1 MNIAVVGGGTRCLKL
16 IELVE
21 TYKFQEITPKIVAV
35 ADIQDDAPGLVKA
48 RGTGLY
54 VTHDYHDF
62 FNRDDLEVIMEL
74 TGDIAVFNDIL
85 AQKKSSV
92 RLIGHSSAVFLW
104 EIARAYAIQEETNQK
119 LKETIAKYNVITNE
133 FIHENFMVIGPD
145 YRILDANASLL
156 HNFSIRRDQAIG
168 RPCYAVTRFK
178 ESPCAGKGTPCPL
191 DMVLETRKPSQVTYT
206 LQDDENKVRYYAV
219 SCYPL
224 FENEKLLRV
233 IHISRE
239 ITKDIN
245 FQKAMMQQ
253 EKLASIGRLS
263 AGVAH
268 EINNPLTTILTS
280 AMLIQ
285 EEMDSDNPLYQ
296 DLKTISDEALRCRRI
311 VASLLD
317 FARQTLPTKRLND
330 LNEVVRDSFMLTK
343 KQATFQDITIELSLA
358 QNLPKI
364 NVDKDQIQQCLIN
377 LTLNAIE
384 ATEAGGQITLTTRW
398 DARADFIEI
407 AVADTGTG
415 IPPENIDRI
424 FDPFFTTTKGG
435 TGLGLAVTHGILEQH
450 GGTIQ
455 VESTPGQGTCFTIRL
470 PLEKDG

>member
-1 MNIAVVGGGTRCLKL
+1 M
-16 IELVE
+16 
-21 TYKFQEITPKIVAV
+21 AV
-35 ADIQDDAPGLVKA
+35 ADIQDEAPGLVKA
-48 RGTGLY
+48 QEIGLY
-54 VTHDYHDF
+54 VTNDYHDF
-62 FNRDDLEVIMEL
+62 FNRDDLDLIMEL
-74 TGDIAVFNDIL
+74 TGDMDIFNDIL
-85 AQKKSSV
+85 TQKRSSV

-119 LKETIAKYNVITNE
+119 LRETMAKYDVITNE
-133 FIHENFMVIGPD
+133 FIHENVMVIGPD
-145 YRILDANASLL
+145 YRILDANESLL
-156 HNFSIRRDQAIG
+156 NSFNIRRDQAVG
-168 RPCYAVTRFK
+168 QPCYTVTRFR
-178 ESPCAGKGTPCPL
+178 ESPCTEKDTPCPL
-191 DMVLETRKPSQVTYT
+191 AMALETRKPSQVTYT
-206 LQDDENKVRYYAV
+206 LQDEENKPRYYAV

-224 FENEKLLRV
+224 FENEKLVRV

-296 DLKTISDEALRCRRI
+296 DMKTISDEALRCRRI
-311 VASLLD
+311 VASLLN
-317 FARQTLPTKRLND
+317 FARQTMPSKRSND
-330 LNEVVRDSFMLTK
+330 LNEIVKDSFMLTK
-343 KQATFQDITIELSLA
+343 KQATFQDITINLGLA
-358 QNLPKI
+358 QDLPQI

-384 ATEAGGQITLTTRW
+384 ATEAGGQITLTTRG
-398 DARADFIEI
+398 DAGADTLEI
-407 AVADTGTG
+407 AVSDTGRG
-415 IPPENIDRI
+415 IPSENMNKI

-435 TGLGLAVTHGILEQH
+435 TGLGLAVTHGIIEHH

-455 VESTPGQGTCFTIRL
+455 VESTLGQGTCFTIRL
-470 PLEKDG
+470 PLEKEP